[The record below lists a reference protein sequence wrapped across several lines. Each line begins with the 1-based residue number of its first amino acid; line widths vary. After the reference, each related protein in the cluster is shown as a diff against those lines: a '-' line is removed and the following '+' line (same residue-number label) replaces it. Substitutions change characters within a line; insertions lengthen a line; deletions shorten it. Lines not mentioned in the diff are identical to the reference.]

1 MMRTCTGT
9 VLAVT
14 IAALACV
21 PVPAAEQAE
30 TLDLDGLVRTE
41 WYGAY
46 VLGKKAGYAVLVG
59 ERAERDGADVFVNRA
74 EGRLVMKVAGE
85 TLTFRFDLRLVYETA
100 PTYRLVGVET
110 EERTAETTSRLRA
123 VRDGDE
129 FAVTRL
135 RHGRITSKRVP
146 ASRHTL
152 VDAERLER
160 FIKSGPEPGDTVTYL
175 DFDPD
180 TLVDE
185 ATTARVVEVV
195 EGEWRGETRRVFV
208 VELQDGDSTST
219 RHLVD
224 DGTVIMDAYGST
236 IVLKREDEE
245 TARRLPDE
253 GAWFEVRREIAVAG
267 LDAKGDEIGE
277 LVLGVA
283 GMPEGVVVDRATQR
297 VTGREDGAL
306 VVTSTPGAVP
316 DEPSVT
322 EADRQRLGEHLEATD
337 EIQSDH
343 SRIRRRAR
351 RIVRGVDDPVEQAR
365 RVCRW
370 VHRHVE
376 GRDASDYE
384 TALDVLRH
392 LEGDCTEHTLLF
404 VALCRAAGLPARKVS
419 GLVYGGPAER
429 TFAMH
434 SWAQVYVGEWVDVDP
449 TLNQLPAD
457 ATHIELDTEG
467 DRWFELFGAFEK
479 IRIEVLSVE

>member
-1 MMRTCTGT
+1 MRICAAR
-9 VLAVT
+9 VPAVM

-46 VLGKKAGYAVLVG
+46 VLGRKAGYVVLVG
-59 ERAERDGADVFVNRA
+59 ERAEHDGTDVFVARA

-85 TLTFRFDLRLVYETA
+85 TLTFRFELRFGYEAA
-100 PTYRLVGVET
+100 PPYRLVLVET
-110 EERTAETTSRLRA
+110 KERTAETRSRLRA

-129 FAVTRL
+129 LAVTRV

-146 ASRHTL
+146 ALQHTL
-152 VDAERLER
+152 VDTQRLKR
-160 FIKSGPEPGDTVTYL
+160 FVASGPEPGDTMTYL

-195 EGEWRGETRRVFV
+195 DKEWRGETRQVFV
-208 VELQDGDSTST
+208 LELQDKQSTST
-219 RHLVD
+219 RHLLD
-224 DGTVIMDAYGST
+224 DGTVIADAYGTT
-236 IVLKREDEE
+236 IVLKLEDEE

-253 GAWFEVRREIAVAG
+253 GAWFEVRREIGVAG
-267 LDAKGDEIGE
+267 LDAKGGEIDK
-277 LVLGVA
+277 LVLAIA
-283 GMPEGVVVDRATQR
+283 GMPEGVVVDGARQR
-297 VTGREDGAL
+297 VARREDGAL
-306 VVTSTPGAVP
+306 VLTLMPGAVP

-322 EADRQRLGEHLEATD
+322 EADRERLGEYLDATE
-337 EIQSDH
+337 EIQSEH

-351 RIVRGVDDPVEQAR
+351 RIVRRAGDPVDRAR

-370 VHRHVE
+370 VHRHVA

-384 TALDVLRH
+384 TALDVLSN
-392 LEGDCTEHTLLF
+392 LEGDCTEHALLF
-404 VALCRAAGLPARKVS
+404 VALCRAAGLPAREVS
-419 GLVYGGPAER
+419 GLVYSGPAER

-467 DRWFELFGAFEK
+467 DRWFELFGAFDE